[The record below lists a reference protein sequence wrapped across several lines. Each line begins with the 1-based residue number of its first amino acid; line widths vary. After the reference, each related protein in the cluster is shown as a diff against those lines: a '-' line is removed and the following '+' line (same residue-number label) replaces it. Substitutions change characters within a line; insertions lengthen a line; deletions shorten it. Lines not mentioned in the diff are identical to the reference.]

1 MKALLSDSTFEDM
14 AAILEAICL
23 ADETEIEILN

>member
-1 MKALLSDSTFEDM
+1 MKALLNESTFEDM

-23 ADETEIEILN
+23 ADETDIEVLN